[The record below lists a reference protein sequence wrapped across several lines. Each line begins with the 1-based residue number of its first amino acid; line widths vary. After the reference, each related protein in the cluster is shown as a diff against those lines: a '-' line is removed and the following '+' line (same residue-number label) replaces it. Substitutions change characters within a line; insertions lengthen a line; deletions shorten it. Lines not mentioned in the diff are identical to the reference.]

1 MTWQGRSVLTCVSVD
16 EQPKQATTRLT
27 PDPVESAE
35 AGTRHEEAASPE
47 RDEGGRGGGLR
58 ALAIDLTP
66 LRASREFRLLFAGQA
81 VSFFGTMMTF
91 VALPW
96 QTYRLTGSTL
106 TVGLLG
112 VAEFVPILLMS
123 FVGGALADSVDRR
136 RMVLVSEALLA
147 LGTLVLVV
155 NSLLPEPRVWVLF
168 FCSALFA
175 AMNGLQRPSL
185 DALMPRLVGPGLVP
199 AAAAL
204 RSLSATVGMIAGPA
218 LGGLLVTTI
227 GPAPTYAFD
236 FLSFAASLV
245 ALWMMRAVPPP
256 PGADRPSFRSVV
268 EGLRYARSRPELL
281 GTYLVDINAMFFGT
295 PMALFPAIAEKFG
308 GSSVGLLYAAHAV
321 GAMLVTLVSGWTK
334 RVNRHGLCVAL
345 AAAVWGLAIVGFGF
359 APTLWPALLF
369 LALAGAADMVSGLF
383 RMTIWGQTIPD
394 HLRGRLAGIEVV
406 SYTTG
411 PLLGNAESGI
421 AARLFG
427 VRASVVSGG
436 LLCVAG
442 TLVLSLLLP
451 EFIKYDGREGLK
463 RKQAEE
469 EARAATPEEA
479 AQAHATPAPAEVKP
493 L

>member
-1 MTWQGRSVLTCVSVD
+1 VD
-16 EQPKQATTRLT
+16 EQTPHTTTHLT
-27 PDPVESAE
+27 PDPVEASE
-35 AGTRHEEAASPE
+35 AGTRHEDEAARGVGGAAVE
-47 RDEGGRGGGLR
+47 DESGRVEDGGGRGGFLR
-58 ALAIDLTP
+58 AMAIDLTP

-96 QTYRLTGSTL
+96 QVYELTGSTL
-106 TVGLLG
+106 AVGLLG
-112 VAEFVPILLMS
+112 VAEFVPILLMA

-147 LGTLVLVV
+147 MGTFVLVL

-175 AMNGLQRPSL
+175 AVNGLQRPSL
-185 DALMPRLVGPGLVP
+185 DALMPRLVGPELVP
-199 AAAAL
+199 SAAAL

-218 LGGLLVTTI
+218 LGGVLVTSV

-236 FLSFAASLV
+236 FVSFAASLV

-256 PGADRPSFRSVV
+256 PDADRPSLRSVV

-281 GTYLVDINAMFFGT
+281 GTYLIDINAMFFGM
-295 PMALFPAIAEKFG
+295 PMALFPAIAERFG
-308 GSSVGLLYAAHAV
+308 RSSVGLLYAAPAA
-321 GAMLVTLVSGWTK
+321 GAMLLTLTSGWAK
-334 RVNRHGLCVAL
+334 RVNRQGLAVAL
-345 AAAVWGLAIVGFGF
+345 AAGVWGLAIVGFGLSQ
-359 APTLWPALLF
+359 TLAPALVF
-369 LALAGAADMVSGLF
+369 LAIAGAADMVSGLF

-411 PLLGNAESGI
+411 PLLGNAEAGI

-427 VRASVVSGG
+427 LRASVVSGG
-436 LLCVAG
+436 VLCVAG
-442 TLVLSLLLP
+442 TLLLALLLP
-451 EFIKYDGREGLK
+451 EFIRYDGREGLR

-469 EARAATPEEA
+469 EARAAESGEAAKTQATPE
-479 AQAHATPAPAEVKP
+479 HAGAKP

>member
-1 MTWQGRSVLTCVSVD
+1 MD
-16 EQPKQATTRLT
+16 EQPKQATTHLT
-27 PDPVESAE
+27 PDPVEASE
-35 AGTRHEEAASPE
+35 AGTRHEDDAPSK
-47 RDEGGRGGGLR
+47 DKGGRGFLR
-58 ALAIDLTP
+58 AMAIDVTP
-66 LRASREFRLLFAGQA
+66 LRVSREFRLLFAGQA

-96 QTYRLTGSTL
+96 QMYRLTGSTL
-106 TVGLLG
+106 AVGLLG
-112 VAEFVPILLMS
+112 VAEFVPILLMA

-147 LGTLVLVV
+147 SGTFVLVV

-185 DALMPRLVGPGLVP
+185 DALMPRLVGPELVP
-199 AAAAL
+199 SAAAL

-218 LGGLLVTTI
+218 LGGLLVTTV

-256 PGADRPSFRSVV
+256 PGADRPSLRSVV

-281 GTYLVDINAMFFGT
+281 GTYLVDINAMFFGM
-295 PMALFPAIAEKFG
+295 PMALFPAIAERFG
-308 GSSVGLLYAAHAV
+308 GSSVGLLYAAPAV
-321 GAMLVTLVSGWTK
+321 GAMFVTLTSGWAK
-334 RVNRHGLCVAL
+334 RVNRHGLAVAL
-345 AAAVWGLAIVGFGF
+345 AAGVWGLAIVGFGF
-359 APTLWPALLF
+359 APTIVPALLF
-369 LALAGAADMVSGLF
+369 LSIAGAADMVSGLF

-411 PLLGNAESGI
+411 PLLGNTESGL

-436 LLCVAG
+436 VLCVAG
-442 TLVLSLLLP
+442 TLLLALLLP
-451 EFIKYDGREGLK
+451 EFIKYDGREGLRRK
-463 RKQAEE
+463 RAEE
-469 EARAATPEEA
+469 EARAATAEEA
-479 AQAHATPAPAEVKP
+479 AETPSPAERAEAKI